1 MIFQGNDKNKSQ
13 LTLLL
18 KTVLPKENSLTY
30 VYGNI
35 NEVEV
40 RSTIEKI
47 GYFSLKNIKQNSVLM
62 VTSFYPKT
70 IKQAP
75 PVFNMLICGLSS
87 KGF

>member
-47 GYFSLKNIKQNSVLM
+47 GYFSPKNIKHKRVS
-62 VTSFYPKT
+62 
-70 IKQAP
+70 
-75 PVFNMLICGLSS
+75 
-87 KGF
+87 